1 MPDSVPSAAGRQ
13 PWLQSLR
20 VTSIPYLPLFCEL
33 LAYHHSRSAEPARA
47 IPYLRAA
54 GDRAG
59 SRYANEEAI
68 AVYSQAISLIA
79 ELGGGSFADIYGAVS
94 ESLGIVLA
102 RLSRYDAA
110 VQAYQKALAT
120 VSDPFQQ
127 AHLHVL
133 CSEAETGAHHYPEAL
148 AQCDLAEQALGPAS
162 ATRRAT
168 SDTSRPNSGG

>member
-33 LAYHHSRSAEPARA
+33 LAYHHSPQRRASPGHPLPAR
-47 IPYLRAA
+47 
-54 GDRAG
+54 
-59 SRYANEEAI
+59 SRGPGREPYANEEAI

-102 RLSRYDAA
+102 RLSWYDAA

-133 CSEAETGAHHYPEAL
+133 CSEAETGAHHYLEAL
-148 AQCDLAEQALGPAS
+148 GAVRSGRAGPRACVRYSAGDLGYL
-162 ATRRAT
+162 
-168 SDTSRPNSGG
+168 